1 MRNMESY
8 KKITKK
14 DLVTLLDKFSDD
26 EEFRVIET
34 KLGVEIIPVRQKL
47 LTKNQVAD
55 IAERSKTI
63 IYSENKF
70 VSQVDMH
77 EKEQDIYDVQKR
89 GGALNTLLLPK

>member
-1 MRNMESY
+1 MRKVY

-14 DLVTLLDKFSDD
+14 DLIILLDKFSDD

-34 KLGVEIIPVRQKL
+34 KLGVEIIPIGQKM
-47 LTKNQVAD
+47 LTKTQVVN
-55 IAERSKTI
+55 IAEKSKTI
-63 IYSENKF
+63 IYSENKL

-77 EKEQDIYDVQKR
+77 EKEQDIYDIQMK